1 MQPKTNKHRGWAI
14 AVLAAVS
21 RAYRTRVHF
30 VVICV
35 CLRSRALEEGQWVL
49 SISNRLEIRF
59 FPTGRLVPTAGAH
72 KGSGFTPSSL
82 HTLPRLSSLIH
93 PTLCEYPWFPSSPG
107 LTEKDLPAKLEVFT
121 ISVTLTLRHVWSVS
135 GAAVGVQ

>member
-1 MQPKTNKHRGWAI
+1 MCIETA
-14 AVLAAVS
+14 LAEGCLDSFCPGNSGGRMMAK
-21 RAYRTRVHF
+21 
-30 VVICV
+30 V
-35 CLRSRALEEGQWVL
+35 C
-49 SISNRLEIRF
+49 
-59 FPTGRLVPTAGAH
+59 
-72 KGSGFTPSSL
+72 SSL